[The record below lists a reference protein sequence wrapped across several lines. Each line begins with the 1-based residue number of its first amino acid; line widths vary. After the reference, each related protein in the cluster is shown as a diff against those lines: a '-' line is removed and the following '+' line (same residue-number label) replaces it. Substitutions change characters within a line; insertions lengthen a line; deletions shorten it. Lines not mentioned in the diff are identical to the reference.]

1 MCGGKNPGFPQ
12 DKADRLAPDMSS
24 NLRICANI
32 PILPNVFLSFMSYSQ
47 RDHMPHYQ
55 IGTGKAVQIKPGS
68 FLKERNLQMLFE
80 ANLEEEL
87 VVRFFGSEFTT
98 GH

>member
-1 MCGGKNPGFPQ
+1 
-12 DKADRLAPDMSS
+12 
-24 NLRICANI
+24 
-32 PILPNVFLSFMSYSQ
+32 
-47 RDHMPHYQ
+47 MPHYQ
-55 IGTGKAVQIKPGS
+55 IGTGKDVQIKPGS

-80 ANLEEEL
+80 VNLEEEL